1 MHDIPGLKDYIPKS
15 CVNSIAPSQ
24 KLDRQIPTALTMT
37 EIATLLSHLRNWE
50 YTNEG
55 FLQRIWLFGD
65 FQSALAWVN
74 RAGLICE
81 TLGQR
86 ANFTLGR
93 GQAGDTI
100 QTKILVGLSRAEV
113 ELAARLEAEGLDHTL
128 HKATSLA

>member
-1 MHDIPGLKDYIPKS
+1 
-15 CVNSIAPSQ
+15 
-24 KLDRQIPTALTMT
+24 MT
-37 EIATLLSHLRNWE
+37 EIAALLSHLRNWE
-50 YTNEG
+50 YTDG
-55 FLQRIWLFGD
+55 GCLQRIWLFGD

-81 TLGQR
+81 SLGQR

-93 GQAGDTI
+93 GQAGETI

-128 HKATSLA
+128 HQATTLTIGLRAPRKLLSGLDFGGIMATITQ